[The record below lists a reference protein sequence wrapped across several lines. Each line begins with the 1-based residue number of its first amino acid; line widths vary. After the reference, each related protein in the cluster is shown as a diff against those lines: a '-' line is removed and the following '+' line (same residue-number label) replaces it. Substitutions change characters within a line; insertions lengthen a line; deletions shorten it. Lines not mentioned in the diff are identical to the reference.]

1 MQTDKPFKILFV
13 EDVPT
18 DVELAKRM
26 LKKEGINFIY
36 RVVETEEAF
45 RNTLSEF
52 NPDVIISDYSMPTFD
67 GMSALK
73 IARSMPEFY
82 PFILLTGSINEETA
96 VTCMKAGANDY
107 IIKEHIARLP
117 FAVVEAINKSLA
129 IAEKEKIANTLLES
143 ERKFRNIFYNHSAV
157 KMIVDPENGNI
168 VEANKAA
175 AGFYGWSIGELESMN
190 IMQLKNNSPEQV
202 LESMNKVMS
211 GEKANCFF
219 QHKQADGN
227 NADVELFCSKVQFN
241 NKEYLHV
248 IVHDIT
254 EQNRLKEQLRQSQK
268 LESIG
273 RLAGGMAHDYNNILT
288 VILNYSELALTKLK
302 PGDTVYS
309 YIGEIKKA
317 AERSNRITSQLLTF
331 ARSQSYNP
339 QTLDLNNAIED
350 MLNML
355 TSLTGESIELEWR
368 PVKNLWLTKIDP
380 SHVDQILANLC
391 VNAKDAIDGDG
402 KIRIETKNMSIDQN
416 SFKSNFQIT
425 PGDYIVLTIS
435 DNGCGM
441 DEETQENIFE
451 PFFTTKEQGKGTGL
465 GLSTIYGI
473 VKQNDGFIRVNSEP
487 GKGTAF
493 DIYLKRTYDV
503 PEIKNNNEKKDSIK
517 MTTNKT
523 ILIVDDEVAIIK
535 AASEIL
541 ENFGYDVLTASDT
554 HNAVKIAEE
563 YENDINVLVTDMIMP
578 DMNGKELA
586 DKISLIYPDIK
597 ILFISGY
604 YSDVLSN
611 QNEEYFLQK
620 PFSMNELANKVGMI
634 LKN

>member
-1 MQTDKPFKILFV
+1 MHPDKPFKILFV
-13 EDVPT
+13 EDVQT

-26 LKKEGINFIY
+26 LKKEGLNFIY
-36 RVVETEEAF
+36 KVVETEEAF
-45 RNTLSEF
+45 RNTLYEF
-52 NPDVIISDYSMPTFD
+52 DPDVIISDYSMPTFD

-73 IARSMPEFY
+73 IARAMPEFY

-129 IAEKEKIANTLLES
+129 IAEKERIETSLLES

-157 KMIVDPENGNI
+157 KMIVDPENGSI

-175 AGFYGWSIGELESMN
+175 AEFYGWSVEELESMN
-190 IMQLKNNSPEQV
+190 IMQLKNSSPEQV
-202 LESMNKVMS
+202 LESLNKVMS
-211 GEKANCFF
+211 GEKTNCFF
-219 QHKQADGN
+219 QHKQACGN
-227 NADVELFCSKVQFN
+227 TADVELFCSKVQFN
-241 NKEYLHV
+241 NKDYLHV

-288 VILNYSELALTKLK
+288 VILNYSELALTRLK
-302 PGDTVYS
+302 PGDAVYS
-309 YIGEIKKA
+309 YIGEIKSA

-339 QTLDLNNAIED
+339 QTLDLNGAIED

-355 TSLTGESIELEWR
+355 TSLIGESIELEWK
-368 PVKNLWLTKIDP
+368 PAENLWLTKIDP
-380 SHVDQILANLC
+380 THVDQILANLC

-402 KIRIETKNMSIDQN
+402 KIKIETKNVSIDQD
-416 SFKSNFQIT
+416 SFKSNSPII

-441 DEETQENIFE
+441 DEETQKNIFE
-451 PFFTTKEQGKGTGL
+451 PFFTTKEHGKGTGL

-473 VKQNDGFIRVNSEP
+473 VKQNDGFISVNSEP

-493 DIYLKRTYDV
+493 DIYLKRAYDV
-503 PEIKNNNEKKDSIK
+503 AETQNNNEKEDSIK
-517 MTTNKT
+517 MTKNKT
-523 ILIVDDEVAIIK
+523 ILIVDDEAAITK

-541 ENFGYDVLTASDT
+541 ENFGYNVLTASDT
-554 HNAVKIAEE
+554 HDAIKIAEE
-563 YENDINVLVTDMIMP
+563 YENDIDILITDMIMP
-578 DMNGKELA
+578 KMNGKELA

-604 YSDVLSN
+604 YSDVLGN
-611 QNEEYFLQK
+611 QTDEYFLQK
-620 PFSMNELANKVGMI
+620 PFKMSELANKVGMI

>member
-26 LKKEGINFIY
+26 LKKEGLNFIY
-36 RVVETEEAF
+36 KVVETEEAF

-73 IARSMPEFY
+73 IARSMPDFY

-143 ERKFRNIFYNHSAV
+143 ERKFRSIFYNHSAV

-175 AGFYGWSIGELESMN
+175 AEFYGWSIGELESMN
-190 IMQLKNNSPEQV
+190 IMQLKNSPPDQV

-211 GEKANCFF
+211 GDRANCFF
-219 QHKQADGN
+219 QHKQAGGST
-227 NADVELFCSKVQFN
+227 ADVELFCSKVQFN
-241 NKEYLHV
+241 NKDFLHV

-309 YIGEIKKA
+309 YIGEIKNA

-339 QTLDLNNAIED
+339 QVLDLNSTIED

-355 TSLTGESIELEWR
+355 TSLIGESIELEWR
-368 PVKNLWLTKIDP
+368 PAENLWLTKIDP

-402 KIRIETKNMSIDQN
+402 KIKIETSNLSIDQD
-416 SFKSNFQIT
+416 SFKNNSQII

-441 DEETQENIFE
+441 DEETQKNIFE
-451 PFFTTKEQGKGTGL
+451 PFFTTKEHGKGTGL

-473 VKQNDGFIRVNSEP
+473 VKQNDGFISVNSEVD
-487 GKGTAF
+487 KGTAF
-493 DIYLKRTYDV
+493 DIYLKRAYDL
-503 PEIKNNNEKKDSIK
+503 PETKNNKKEDSIK
-517 MTTNKT
+517 MTKNKT
-523 ILIVDDEVAIIK
+523 ILIVDDEAAITK

-541 ENFGYDVLTASDT
+541 KSFGYNVLTATCTND
-554 HNAVKIAEE
+554 AVKTAEE
-563 YENDINVLVTDMIMP
+563 YDDNINVLITDMIMP

-586 DKISLIYPDIK
+586 DKISHIYPEIK
-597 ILFISGY
+597 TLFISGY
-604 YSDVLSN
+604 YSDILSS

-634 LKN
+634 LKD

>member
-18 DVELAKRM
+18 DVDLAKRV
-26 LKKEGINFIY
+26 LKKEGLNFIY
-36 RVVETEEAF
+36 KVVETEEAF

-73 IARSMPEFY
+73 IARSMPDFY

-143 ERKFRNIFYNHSAV
+143 ERKFRSIFYNHSAV

-175 AGFYGWSIGELESMN
+175 AEFYGWSIGELESMN
-190 IMQLKNNSPEQV
+190 IMQLKNSPPDQV
-202 LESMNKVMS
+202 LESMSKVMS
-211 GEKANCFF
+211 GDKANCFF
-219 QHKQADGN
+219 QHKQAGGST
-227 NADVELFCSKVQFN
+227 ADVELFCSKVQFN
-241 NKEYLHV
+241 NKDYLHV

-302 PGDTVYS
+302 SGDTVYS
-309 YIGEIKKA
+309 YIGEIKNA

-339 QTLDLNNAIED
+339 QVLDLNSTIED

-355 TSLTGESIELEWR
+355 TSLIGESIELEWR
-368 PVKNLWLTKIDP
+368 PSENLWFTKIDP

-402 KIRIETKNMSIDQN
+402 KIKIETRNMSIDQG
-416 SFKSNFQIT
+416 SFKNNFQII

-441 DEETQENIFE
+441 DEETQKNIFE
-451 PFFTTKEQGKGTGL
+451 PFFTTKEHGKGTGL

-473 VKQNDGFIRVNSEP
+473 VKQNDGFISVNSEP
-487 GKGTAF
+487 EKGTAF
-493 DIYLKRTYDV
+493 DIYLKRAYDL
-503 PEIKNNNEKKDSIK
+503 PETKNNKKEDSIK
-517 MTTNKT
+517 MTKNKT
-523 ILIVDDEVAIIK
+523 ILIVDDEAAITK

-541 ENFGYDVLTASDT
+541 ESFGYNVLTATCSNDAIKT
-554 HNAVKIAEE
+554 AEE
-563 YENDINVLVTDMIMP
+563 YEDNINVLITDMIMP

-586 DKISLIYPDIK
+586 DKISLIYPEIK
-597 ILFISGY
+597 TLFISGY
-604 YSDVLSN
+604 YSDILSS

-634 LKN
+634 LKG

>member
-26 LKKEGINFIY
+26 LKKEGLNFIY
-36 RVVETEEAF
+36 KVVETEEAF

-73 IARSMPEFY
+73 IARSMPDFY

-143 ERKFRNIFYNHSAV
+143 ERKFRSIFYNHSAV

-175 AGFYGWSIGELESMN
+175 AEFYGWSIGELESMN
-190 IMQLKNNSPEQV
+190 IMQLKNSPPDQV

-211 GEKANCFF
+211 GDKANCFF
-219 QHKQADGN
+219 QHKQAGGST
-227 NADVELFCSKVQFN
+227 ADVELFCSKVQFN
-241 NKEYLHV
+241 NKDFLHV

-309 YIGEIKKA
+309 YIGEIKNA

-339 QTLDLNNAIED
+339 QVLDLNSTIED

-355 TSLTGESIELEWR
+355 TSLIGESIELEWR
-368 PVKNLWLTKIDP
+368 PAENLWLTKIDP

-402 KIRIETKNMSIDQN
+402 KIKIETRNLSIDQD
-416 SFKSNFQIT
+416 SFKNNSQII

-441 DEETQENIFE
+441 DEETQKNIFE
-451 PFFTTKEQGKGTGL
+451 PFFTTKEHGKGTGL

-473 VKQNDGFIRVNSEP
+473 VKQNDGFISVNSEVD
-487 GKGTAF
+487 KGTAF
-493 DIYLKRTYDV
+493 DIYLKRAYDL
-503 PEIKNNNEKKDSIK
+503 PETKNNKKEDSIK
-517 MTTNKT
+517 MTKNKT
-523 ILIVDDEVAIIK
+523 ILIVDDEAAITK

-541 ENFGYDVLTASDT
+541 KSFGYNVLTATCTND
-554 HNAVKIAEE
+554 AVKTAEE
-563 YENDINVLVTDMIMP
+563 YDDNINVLITDMIMP

-586 DKISLIYPDIK
+586 DKISHIYPEIK
-597 ILFISGY
+597 TLFISGY
-604 YSDVLSN
+604 YSDILSS

-634 LKN
+634 LKD